1 MSQAAPLA
9 LVTGGMRRVGA
20 AIAMRLARAG
30 YDLALSSHADTDPEP
45 DLAAVLS
52 EHGTNWHPFIA
63 DLSDPDQTE
72 KLVADVCAHFG
83 RAPDLLVNNAAMF
96 GQDDW
101 MAMDAATLSAHF
113 GLNLFSP
120 LLLAKALVAASGQG
134 EVPAIVHI
142 VDQRID
148 NPHPDQISYTLSKQA
163 LAASVRTMAMAFGAK
178 ARVNAVAPG
187 LVIDTDD
194 YKPGQAERLAT
205 MMPLKALP
213 KVEGVA
219 DAVLYLA
226 QANDVTG
233 QILYVDGGAHL
244 KSFPRDFMHL

>member
-1 MSQAAPLA
+1 MTKPAPLA
-9 LVTGGMRRVGA
+9 VVTGGMRRVGA

-30 YDLALSSHADTDPEP
+30 YDLALSSHADARPEP
-45 DLAAVLS
+45 ALTAVLS
-52 EHGTNWHPFIA
+52 EHGTNWQAFIA
-63 DLSDPDQTE
+63 DLSDPNQAE
-72 KLVADVCAHFG
+72 QLIADVRSHYG

-101 MAMDAATLSAHF
+101 MAMDAQTLSSHF
-113 GLNLFSP
+113 ALNLFSP
-120 LLLAKALVAASGQG
+120 ILLTKALVSASGQG
-134 EVPAIVHI
+134 IVPAIVHI

-163 LAASVRTMAMAFGAK
+163 LAASVRTMATAFGAK

-205 MMPLKALP
+205 MMPLAALP

-226 QANDVTG
+226 QASDVTG

-244 KSFPRDFMHL
+244 KSFARDFMHL